1 VIGVMNTFTYKITV
15 LRITWFLE
23 YQMMDII
30 L

>member
-1 VIGVMNTFTYKITV
+1 MNTFTNKITV

-30 L
+30 LQII